1 MKLKKVLAVSLA
13 AVMGLSL
20 VACGSK
26 SKDDS
31 SKEKTY
37 KIASD
42 TSFAPFEFENE
53 DGERVGIDMELLDA
67 IAKEEGFKYEVEAVG
82 FDAAMAAVE
91 SGQSDGMIAGMSI
104 NEEREKKYDFSD
116 SYYTSKVCFATEKG
130 SKIKSLKDLTG
141 KNVVAKVGTVGAT
154 YATQMAKKYDFKVK
168 QVESSANMYQ
178 DVLSG
183 NAVACFEDYP
193 VMNYEVEERDQKMQ
207 IPFISDA
214 GSEYGFAVKKGENSE
229 LIEKFNS
236 GLKKIKESGEYQ
248 KIIDKYA
255 KEK

>member
-1 MKLKKVLAVSLA
+1 MKLKKVLALSLA
-13 AVMGLSL
+13 AIMGLSL

-26 SKDDS
+26 SDDS
-31 SKEKTY
+31 ESEKTY

-42 TSFAPFEFENE
+42 TTFAPFEFEK
-53 DGERVGIDMELLDA
+53 DGERVGIDLELLDA
-67 IAKEEGFKYEVEAVG
+67 IAKEEGFKYEVDAVG

-104 NEEREKKYDFSD
+104 TEERKEKYDFSD

-130 SKIKSLKDLTG
+130 SDIKTLEDLKG
-141 KNVVAKVGTVGAT
+141 KNVVAKVGTVGAK
-154 YATQMAKKYDFKVK
+154 YAEKMAKKYDFKVK
-168 QVESSANMYQ
+168 QVEGSAMMYQ
-178 DVLSG
+178 EVTSG

-193 VMNYEVEERDQKMQ
+193 VMNYEIKENGQKLQ
-207 IPFISDA
+207 VPFISDS

-236 GLKKIKESGEYQ
+236 GLKKIKENGEYQ

>member
-1 MKLKKVLAVSLA
+1 MKLKKLLAVSLA
-13 AVMGLSL
+13 VIMGLSL

-26 SKDDS
+26 SDDS
-31 SKEKTY
+31 KDEKTY

-42 TSFAPFEFENE
+42 TTFAPFEFENE
-53 DGERVGIDMELLDA
+53 DGDRVGIDLELLEA
-67 IAKEEGFKYEVEAVG
+67 IAKEEGFKYEVDAVG

-104 NEEREKKYDFSD
+104 TDERKEKYDFSE

-130 SKIKSLKDLTG
+130 SKIKTMEDLKG
-141 KNVVAKVGTVGAT
+141 KNVVAKVGTVGAK
-154 YATQMAKKYDFKVK
+154 YAEANAKKYGYKVK
-168 QVESSANMYQ
+168 QVDASPTMYQ
-178 DVLSG
+178 EVVSG
-183 NAVACFEDYP
+183 NAAACFEDYP
-193 VMNYEVEERDQKMQ
+193 VMNYEIQEKGQKLQ
-207 IPFISDA
+207 VPFISND

-236 GLKKIKESGEYQ
+236 GLKKIKENGEYQ

>member
-1 MKLKKVLAVSLA
+1 MKLKKVLALSLA
-13 AVMGLSL
+13 AIMGLSM

-26 SKDDS
+26 SDDS
-31 SKEKTY
+31 KDEKTY

-42 TSFAPFEFENE
+42 TTFAPFEFENE
-53 DGERVGIDMELLDA
+53 DGDRVGIDLELLDA
-67 IAKEEGFKYEVEAVG
+67 IAEEEGFKYEVDAVG

-104 NEEREKKYDFSD
+104 TDERKEKYDFSD

-130 SKIKSLKDLTG
+130 SKIKTLEDLKG
-141 KNVVAKVGTVGAT
+141 KNVVAKVGTVGAK
-154 YATQMAKKYDFKVK
+154 YAEKMAKKYNFKVK
-168 QVESSANMYQ
+168 QVESSAMMYQ
-178 DVLSG
+178 EVTSG

-193 VMNYEVEERDQKMQ
+193 VMNYEITENGQKLQ
-207 IPFISDA
+207 VPFISDD

-236 GLKKIKESGEYQ
+236 GLKKIKDSGKYQ
-248 KIIDKYA
+248 EIIDKYA

>member
-13 AVMGLSL
+13 AVMGLGL

-26 SKDDS
+26 SDDS

-42 TSFAPFEFENE
+42 TTFAPFEFENE
-53 DGERVGIDMELLDA
+53 DGERVGIDLELLEA

-104 NEEREKKYDFSD
+104 TDERKEKYDFSD

-130 SKIKSLKDLTG
+130 SDIKTLEDLKG
-141 KNVVAKVGTVGAT
+141 ENVVAKVGTVGAK
-154 YATQMAKKYDFKVK
+154 YATQMAKKYDFEVK
-168 QVESSANMYQ
+168 QIDSSPTMYQ
-178 DVLSG
+178 EVISG

-193 VMNYEVEERDQKMQ
+193 VMNYEIEEKGQKLQ
-207 IPFISDA
+207 VPFISDD
-214 GSEYGFAVKKGENSE
+214 GSEYGFAVKKGENSD
-229 LIEKFNS
+229 LVEKFNS
-236 GLKKIKESGEYQ
+236 GLKKIRENGEYQ
-248 KIIDKYA
+248 KIVDKYA

>member
-1 MKLKKVLAVSLA
+1 MRLKKVLALSLA
-13 AVMGLSL
+13 AIMGLSM

-26 SKDDS
+26 SDDS
-31 SKEKTY
+31 KDEKTY

-42 TSFAPFEFENE
+42 TTFAPFEFENE
-53 DGERVGIDMELLDA
+53 DGERVGIDLELLDA
-67 IAKEEGFKYEVEAVG
+67 IAKEEGFKYEVDAVG

-104 NEEREKKYDFSD
+104 TDERKEKYDFSD

-130 SKIKSLKDLTG
+130 SKIKTLEDLKG
-141 KNVVAKVGTVGAT
+141 KNVVAKVGTVGAK
-154 YATQMAKKYDFKVK
+154 YAEKMAKKYDFKVK
-168 QVESSANMYQ
+168 QVEGSAMMYQ
-178 DVLSG
+178 EVTSG

-193 VMNYEVEERDQKMQ
+193 VMNYEITENGQKLQ
-207 IPFISDA
+207 VPFISDD

-236 GLKKIKESGEYQ
+236 GLKKIKDNGKYQ
-248 KIIDKYA
+248 EIIDKYA